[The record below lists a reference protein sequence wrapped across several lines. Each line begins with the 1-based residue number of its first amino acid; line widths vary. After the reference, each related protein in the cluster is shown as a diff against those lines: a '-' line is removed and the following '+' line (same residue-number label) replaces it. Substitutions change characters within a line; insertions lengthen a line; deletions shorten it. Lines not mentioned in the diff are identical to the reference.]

1 MFLLPRVLAGTH
13 SKRSIKTSWFWWA
26 NHEASNCLFEGR
38 QLITIWDNDG
48 CGAIDRISEP
58 VLHDLWVSPKLE
70 GPDHV
75 LQVNCNCSWTRQ
87 EVSHH
92 WLGYYRMRNYCTCL
106 LHNQCDSHFQ
116 FRVKCAV
123 KGWPSCFFTWQMFI
137 QLKSTISSIKIH

>member
-92 WLGYYRMRNYCTCL
+92 
-106 LHNQCDSHFQ
+106 
-116 FRVKCAV
+116 RVKLGLTQTTV
-123 KGWPSCFFTWQMFI
+123 GRSVQFSSLQFTFSCNSLVHDQAHYAWNDGNQRT
-137 QLKSTISSIKIH
+137 

>member
-1 MFLLPRVLAGTH
+1 MFLLPWVLAGTH

-92 WLGYYRMRNYCTCL
+92 
-106 LHNQCDSHFQ
+106 
-116 FRVKCAV
+116 RVKLQLVDQSNFLPYNLLLAATHLSMIRPIMHGMTEI
-123 KGWPSCFFTWQMFI
+123 KGHKKYNSN
-137 QLKSTISSIKIH
+137 QLFVLV